1 MSLSHQS
8 STEPNSLTKVVIA
21 DDHHMVRQMLVN
33 TLAGCN
39 DLEVVAQARDGNE
52 AIEACRKYRPRVLV
66 LDLNLPDISG
76 VEVTR
81 RLNQM
86 GCDIRILI
94 LTAVED
100 ERSLFESLAAGARG
114 YLLKDAS
121 IDELVS
127 GIRTVANDKAVLHP
141 RSTLSLL
148 NEFQRTRQA
157 RVSPLES
164 HQKVVSELTP
174 REQEVLRLLGQGLSN
189 KEIGERLIISEKTAK
204 THVANLLRRLGV
216 KDRVA
221 AAIFAVKAGLTD

>member
-1 MSLSHQS
+1 MK
-8 STEPNSLTKVVIA
+8 TKIVIA
-21 DDHHMVRQMLVN
+21 DDHHLVRQMLVN
-33 TLAGCN
+33 TLAGFS
-39 DLEVVAQARDGNE
+39 EIEIVAQACNGQE
-52 AIEACRKYRPRVLV
+52 AINACQQYRPQVLV

-76 VEVTR
+76 VDVTR
-81 RLNQM
+81 ELTRV
-86 GCDIRILI
+86 GSEVKILI

-100 ERSLFESLAAGARG
+100 ERSLFESIAARARG

-127 GIRTVANDKAVLHP
+127 GIKTVAANKAVLHP

-148 NEFQRTRQA
+148 NEFQRTMQ
-157 RVSPLES
+157 SSKKPLEAY
-164 HQKVVSELTP
+164 QKVVNNLTP

-189 KEIGERLIISEKTAK
+189 KEIGDRLIISEKTAK

-221 AAIFAVKAGLTD
+221 AAIFAVKAGFND

>member
-1 MSLSHQS
+1 M
-8 STEPNSLTKVVIA
+8 KIKIVIA

-33 TLAGCN
+33 TLVNCEE
-39 DLEVVAQARDGNE
+39 LEIVAQACDGAE
-52 AIEACRKYRPRVLV
+52 ALEACQKHCPHVLV
-66 LDLNLPDISG
+66 LDLNLPDMSG

-81 RLNQM
+81 RLQQSESWTK
-86 GCDIRILI
+86 ILI
-94 LTAVED
+94 LTAIED
-100 ERSLFESLAAGARG
+100 ERSLFESIAAGARG

-121 IDELVS
+121 IDELI
-127 GIRTVANDKAVLHP
+127 GAIKTVAANKAVLHP

-148 NEFQRTRQA
+148 NEFQRTRQNT
-157 RVSPLES
+157 VSPLES
-164 HQKVVSELTP
+164 YQKVVHSLTP

-189 KEIGERLIISEKTAK
+189 KEIGTRLIISEKTAK

>member
-1 MSLSHQS
+1 MR
-8 STEPNSLTKVVIA
+8 TKIIVA
-21 DDHHMVRQMLVN
+21 DDHHLVRQMLVN
-33 TLAGCN
+33 SVSAYE
-39 DLEVVAQARDGNE
+39 DLDIVAQASTGEE
-52 AIEACRKYRPRVLV
+52 AIEACRKHRPRVLI

-81 RLNQM
+81 RLKSM
-86 GCDIRILI
+86 GLDVNILI

-100 ERSLFESLAAGARG
+100 ESSLFESLAAGARG

-121 IDELVS
+121 LDELIS
-127 GIRTVANDKAVLHP
+127 AIRTVAADKAVLHP

-148 NEFQRTRQA
+148 NEFQRTRQSQRGPQEA
-157 RVSPLES
+157 Y
-164 HQKVVSELTP
+164 QDVVAGLTP

-189 KEIGERLIISEKTAK
+189 KEIGQQLIISEKTAK

-221 AAIFAVKAGLTD
+221 AAIFAVKAGFND

>member
-1 MSLSHQS
+1 MD
-8 STEPNSLTKVVIA
+8 EGPKKIVIA
-21 DDHHMVRQMLVN
+21 DDHRMVRQMLVN
-33 TLAGCN
+33 TLAGCK
-39 DLEVVAQARDGNE
+39 DLEVVAQACNGDE
-52 AIEACRKYRPRVLV
+52 AIEACRKYRPEVLV

-81 RLNQM
+81 RLIQI
-86 GCDIRILI
+86 GSDVKILI

-100 ERSLFESLAAGARG
+100 ERSLFESIAAGARG

-127 GIRTVANDKAVLHP
+127 GIRTVAANKAVLHP

-148 NEFQRTRQA
+148 NEFQRTRQ
-157 RVSPLES
+157 SKLTPLES
-164 HQKVVSELTP
+164 HQKVAGDLTP
-174 REQEVLRLLGQGLSN
+174 REQEVLKLLGQGLSN
-189 KEIGERLIISEKTAK
+189 KEIGESLVISEKTAK

>member
-1 MSLSHQS
+1 M
-8 STEPNSLTKVVIA
+8 TFKVVLA

-33 TLAGCN
+33 TLKSV
-39 DLEVVAQARDGNE
+39 DELDVVAQASDGRE
-52 AIEACRKYRPRVLV
+52 AIEICRKFRPHVLV

-81 RLNQM
+81 EIIQL
-86 GCDIRILI
+86 GLDVKILI
-94 LTAVED
+94 LTAIED
-100 ERSLFESLAAGARG
+100 ERSLFESIAAGARG

-121 IDELVS
+121 IDELVN
-127 GIRTVANDKAVLHP
+127 GIKTVAADKAVLHP

-157 RVSPLES
+157 TGGPLES
-164 HQKVVSELTP
+164 YQKVVESLTP

-189 KEIGERLIISEKTAK
+189 KEIGDRLIISEKTAK

-221 AAIFAVKAGLTD
+221 AAIFAVKAGYVD

>member
-1 MSLSHQS
+1 MK
-8 STEPNSLTKVVIA
+8 TKIVIA

-33 TLAGCN
+33 TLTSYEE
-39 DLEVVAQARDGNE
+39 LEIVAQACSGQE
-52 AIEACRKYRPRVLV
+52 AIETCRRFRPNVLV

-81 RLNQM
+81 QLVQM
-86 GCDIRILI
+86 GSEVRILI

-100 ERSLFESLAAGARG
+100 ERALFESIAAGARG

-121 IDELVS
+121 IDELVA
-127 GIRTVANDKAVLHP
+127 GIKTVAADKAVLHP

-148 NEFQRTRQA
+148 NEFQRTRQTSQ
-157 RVSPLES
+157 VPLEAY
-164 HQKVVSELTP
+164 QKVVNSLTP

-221 AAIFAVKAGLTD
+221 AAIFAVKAGFND

>member
-1 MSLSHQS
+1 MK
-8 STEPNSLTKVVIA
+8 TKLVIA

-33 TLAGCN
+33 TLAEWSE
-39 DLEVVAQARDGNE
+39 LEIVAQACNGAE
-52 AIEACRKYRPRVLV
+52 AIDACRKYRPHVLV

-76 VEVTR
+76 IEVTR
-81 RLNQM
+81 RLNEM
-86 GCDIRILI
+86 GSEVKVLI
-94 LTAVED
+94 LTGMED
-100 ERSLFESLAAGARG
+100 ERSLFESITAGARG

-127 GIRTVANDKAVLHP
+127 GIKTVAANKAVLHP

-157 RVSPLES
+157 SGSPLES
-164 HQKVVSELTP
+164 HQNVVNGLTP

-189 KEIGERLIISEKTAK
+189 KEIGVRLIISEKTAK